1 MSFLTVLLL
10 QWLNN
15 KQRYLLLT
23 NEIVNLLL
31 QGFVIYDSVKV

>member
-15 KQRYLLLT
+15 KQRYLFLT